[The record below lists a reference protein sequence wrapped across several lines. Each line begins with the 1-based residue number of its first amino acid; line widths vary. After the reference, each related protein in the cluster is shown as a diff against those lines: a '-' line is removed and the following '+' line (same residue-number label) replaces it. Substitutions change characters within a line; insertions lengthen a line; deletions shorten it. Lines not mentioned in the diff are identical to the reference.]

1 MARAN
6 QQTTKV
12 TRARVIT
19 SRISIAFRLFIIGIP
34 IAGAAFAARQVLW
47 GAGIAAFTLVGC
59 AVTLFRPMRWNPRA
73 RVIEWPTGP
82 NSRDEQQVRP

>member
-6 QQTTKV
+6 QQKTKV
-12 TRARVIT
+12 TRARVIV
-19 SRISIAFRLFIIGIP
+19 SRIWIAFRLFIIGIP
-34 IAGAAFAARQVLW
+34 IAGVAFATRQVLW

-73 RVIEWPTGP
+73 RVIEWSAAP
-82 NSRDEQQVRP
+82 NSHDEKQVRL